1 MNADEQ
7 GSAQMHNHQSRKEK
21 NAADC
26 VVSAARRRAL
36 KVGLA
41 TVPMILTLRSKPVFG
56 VDNCGPSMS
65 LSAAQSH
72 HVVDVLPGCNSNSF
86 H

>member
-1 MNADEQ
+1 MSANGQ
-7 GSAQMHNHQSRKEK
+7 GSADMTNQTQEK
-21 NAADC
+21 GADQ

-41 TVPMILTLRSKPVFG
+41 TVPMMLTLRSKPVFG
-56 VDNCGPSMS
+56 TDHCGPSMS

-72 HVVDVLPGCNSNSF
+72 HVVGVLPGCNLNTF
-86 H
+86 HP